1 MDQQEVR
8 EVIGGFFRRERE
20 DRVTRYKILNTMA
33 KKGQTL
39 FTGSSLMEQFP
50 IHELLQDMGRS
61 DVVYNRGV
69 GGFTTADML
78 EHMEEQIFALEPRKI
93 FINIGTND
101 INAGDYR
108 EEALI
113 GNYRRILSQIKER
126 LPQAKVYLMA
136 YYPMNE
142 PVQAEGA
149 AKGGAPFGNRTNA
162 GIERAS
168 AAVQALAEEFSYRF
182 INVNDGLM
190 DETGQL
196 KREYTV
202 EGIHMY
208 ANAYQVVL
216 RNLLPY
222 LDEN

>member
-1 MDQQEVR
+1 MDQQEIRAVM
-8 EVIGGFFRRERE
+8 VDLFRREQE
-20 DRVTRYKILNTMA
+20 NCIARYKAQNTMV
-33 KKGQTL
+33 KKGQIL

-69 GGFTTADML
+69 GGFTTTDML

-101 INAGDYR
+101 ISASDYR
-108 EEALI
+108 QETLV
-113 GNYRRILSQIKER
+113 GNYHRILSQIKEH
-126 LPQAKVYLMA
+126 LPRAKVYLMA

-142 PVQAEGA
+142 LVGD
-149 AKGGAPFGNRTNA
+149 GTGFGNRTNA
-162 GIERAS
+162 NIDRAN
-168 AAVQALAEEFSYRF
+168 AAVRALAEEFSYRF
-182 INVNDGLM
+182 INANDGLT
-190 DETGQL
+190 DETGRL

-222 LDEN
+222 LDED